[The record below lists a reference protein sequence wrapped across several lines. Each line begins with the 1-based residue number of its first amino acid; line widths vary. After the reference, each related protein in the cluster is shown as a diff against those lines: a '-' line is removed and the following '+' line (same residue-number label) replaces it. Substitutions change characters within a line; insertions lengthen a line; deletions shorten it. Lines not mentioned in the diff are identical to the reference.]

1 MSSEIRKEA
10 ILERLDRD
18 QRVSVLEL
26 STEFGVSGET
36 IRRDLKDLEAEGAVR
51 RVHGGAIPAGRTADT
66 PITERI
72 KLNALEKDDVAG
84 LAHRLINDDCV
95 IFLDTGTTTLAL
107 ARRLVGF
114 KKLRLYTN
122 SLRIAQAA
130 CEHFGVQVQM
140 TPGHLR
146 SVEQDLVGYD
156 TISYIQQFHFDMVFM
171 GAAAINADYGFMDF
185 EEDEARIRQVLLKQ
199 TSRSVMLADH
209 SKFGK
214 VGNVITAP
222 FGRVHTLVT
231 NRIPPED
238 IVVAGRAEQLEIV
251 HG

>member
-1 MSSEIRKEA
+1 MSSEIRKEV
-10 ILERLDRD
+10 ILERLGRD

-26 STEFGVSGET
+26 SSEFGVSGET

-72 KLNALEKDDVAG
+72 QFNALQKDEVAT
-84 LAHRLINDDCV
+84 LARGLINDDCV

-107 ARRLVGF
+107 ARRLIGF
-114 KKLRLYTN
+114 KKLKLYTN

-130 CEHFGVQVQM
+130 CEHFGVRVQM
-140 TPGHLR
+140 TPGSLR
-146 SVEQDLVGYD
+146 PVEQDLVGYE

-199 TSRSVMLADH
+199 TSRSVVIADH

-222 FGRVHTLVT
+222 FGSVNTLVT
-231 NRIPPED
+231 DRRPPED
-238 IVVAGRAEQLEIV
+238 IAGAVRAEELKII
-251 HG
+251 HA

>member
-1 MSSEIRKEA
+1 MSSEIRKEV

-26 STEFGVSGET
+26 SAEFGVSGET

-72 KLNALEKDDVAG
+72 KLNALEKDEVAG
-84 LAHRLINDDCV
+84 LARNLINDDCV

-130 CEHFGVQVQM
+130 CEHFGVHVQM
-140 TPGHLR
+140 TPGSMR
-146 SVEQDLVGYD
+146 PIEQDLVGYD

-171 GAAAINADYGFMDF
+171 GAGAINADYGFMDF

-199 TSRSVMLADH
+199 TSHSVMLSDH

-222 FGRVHTLVT
+222 FARVQTLVT
-231 NRIPPED
+231 DRRPPD
-238 IVVAGRAEQLEIV
+238 TIARALEAEELEVI

>member
-1 MSSEIRKEA
+1 MSSEIRKEV

-36 IRRDLKDLEAEGAVR
+36 IRRDLKDLEAEGSVR

-72 KLNALEKDDVAG
+72 KLNALEKDEVAG
-84 LAHRLINDDCV
+84 LAHGLINDDCV

-140 TPGHLR
+140 TPGRLR
-146 SVEQDLVGYD
+146 PVEQDLVGYD

-171 GAAAINADYGFMDF
+171 GAAAVNADYGFMDF
-185 EEDEARIRQVLLKQ
+185 EEDEARIRQVLLNQ

-222 FGRVHTLVT
+222 FGRIHTLVT
-231 NRIPPED
+231 NQAPPED
-238 IVVAGRAEQLEIV
+238 IAEAIRAEEKEIV

>member
-1 MSSEIRKEA
+1 MSSELRKGA

-18 QRVSVLEL
+18 QRVSVVEL

-51 RVHGGAIPAGRTADT
+51 RVHGGAVPVGRTADT

-72 KLNALEKDDVAG
+72 KQNALEKDEIAA
-84 LAHRLINDDCV
+84 LARKLIDDDCV

-107 ARRLVGF
+107 ARRLAGF
-114 KKLRLYTN
+114 KKLRLFTN
-122 SLRIAQAA
+122 SVRIAQAA

-140 TPGHLR
+140 TPGRLR
-146 SVEQDLVGYD
+146 PVEQDLVGYD
-156 TISYIQQFHFDMVFM
+156 TIAYIQQFHFDMVFM
-171 GAAAINADYGFMDF
+171 GTGAVNADFGFMDF
-185 EEDEARIRQVLLKQ
+185 EEDEARIRQELLHR
-199 TSRSVMLADH
+199 TTRGIMLADN

-214 VGNVITAP
+214 LGNVITAA
-222 FGRVHTLVT
+222 FGRIDTLVT
-231 NRIPPED
+231 DRPPPQA
-238 IVVAGRAEQLEIV
+238 IVEAARATELEIV

>member
-1 MSSEIRKEA
+1 MSSEVRKEG

-26 STEFGVSGET
+26 SAEFGVSGET
-36 IRRDLKDLEAEGAVR
+36 IRRDLKDLEAEGVVR
-51 RVHGGAIPAGRTADT
+51 RIHGGAIPAGSTADA

-72 KLNALEKDDVAG
+72 KLNALEKDVVAG
-84 LAHRLINDDCV
+84 LAHDLIKDDCV

-107 ARRLVGF
+107 ARRLTGF

-122 SLRIAQAA
+122 SLRIAQVG
-130 CEHFGVQVQM
+130 CEHLGVQVVV

-146 SVEQDLVGYD
+146 PIEQDLVGYD

-171 GAAAINADYGFMDF
+171 GAAAVNADYGFMDF
-185 EEDEARIRQVLLKQ
+185 EEDEARIRQALLKQ
-199 TSRSVMLADH
+199 TSRSVMLVDH
-209 SKFGK
+209 FKFNK

-222 FGRVHTLVT
+222 FGRIQTLVT
-231 NRIPPED
+231 DQRPPEN
-238 IVVAGRAEQLEIV
+238 ILGAVRADELEIV
-251 HG
+251 HA

>member
-1 MSSEIRKEA
+1 MSSEVRKEV
-10 ILERLDRD
+10 ILERLGRD

-26 STEFGVSGET
+26 SAEFKVSGET
-36 IRRDLKDLEAEGAVR
+36 IRRDLKDLEAEGTVR

-72 KLNALEKDDVAG
+72 QFNALEKDEVAG
-84 LAHRLINDDCV
+84 MARGLISDDCV

-114 KKLRLYTN
+114 KKLKLYTN

-130 CEHFGVQVQM
+130 CEHFGVRVQM
-140 TPGHLR
+140 TPGSLR
-146 SVEQDLVGYD
+146 PIEQDLVGYE

-199 TSRSVMLADH
+199 TAHSVVIADH

-222 FGRVHTLVT
+222 FGGVNTLVT
-231 NRIPPED
+231 DRRPPEN
-238 IVVAGRAEQLEIV
+238 IFGAVRAEELEII
-251 HG
+251 HA

>member
-1 MSSEIRKEA
+1 MSSEIRKEV

-18 QRVSVLEL
+18 QRVSVVEL
-26 STEFGVSGET
+26 SAEFGVSGET
-36 IRRDLKDLEAEGAVR
+36 IRRDLKDLEAEGVVR

-72 KLNALEKDDVAG
+72 KLNALEKDEVAG
-84 LAHRLINDDCV
+84 LARGLINDDCV

-107 ARRLVGF
+107 ARRLIGF

-140 TPGHLR
+140 TPGRLR
-146 SVEQDLVGYD
+146 PVEQDLVGYD

-185 EEDEARIRQVLLKQ
+185 EEDEARIRQNLLAQ

-222 FGRVHTLVT
+222 FNRVHTLVT
-231 NRIPPED
+231 DRRPPEA
-238 IVVAGRAEQLEIV
+238 VETAVKAEPLEII
-251 HG
+251 HA

>member
-1 MSSEIRKEA
+1 MSSEVRKEV
-10 ILERLDRD
+10 ILERLGRD
-18 QRVSVLEL
+18 QRVSVLDL

-72 KLNALEKDDVAG
+72 KFNASAKDEVAG
-84 LAHRLINDDCV
+84 VARSLINDDCV

-107 ARRLVGF
+107 ARRLIGF
-114 KKLRLYTN
+114 KKLKLYTN
-122 SLRIAQAA
+122 SLMIAQAA
-130 CEHFGVQVQM
+130 CQNHGVKVQL
-140 TPGHLR
+140 TPGNLR
-146 SVEQDLVGYD
+146 PIEQDLVGYD

-171 GAAAINADYGFMDF
+171 GAAAINADYGFMDY
-185 EEDEARIRQVLLKQ
+185 EEDEARIRQVLLRQ

-214 VGNVITAP
+214 VGNVITAS
-222 FGRVHTLVT
+222 FSQVSTLVT
-231 NRIPPED
+231 DRRPPEN
-238 IVVAGRAEQLEIV
+238 IVGAVRAEELEII
-251 HG
+251 HA

>member
-1 MSSEIRKEA
+1 MSSDVRKEV
-10 ILERLDRD
+10 ILERLGRD
-18 QRVSVLEL
+18 QRVSVLNL
-26 STEFGVSGET
+26 SSEFGVSGET

-51 RVHGGAIPAGRTADT
+51 RVHGGAIPAGRTSDT

-72 KLNALEKDDVAG
+72 KLNALEKDQVAG
-84 LAHRLINDDCV
+84 LARELVKDDSV

-107 ARRLVGF
+107 ARRLIGF

-122 SLRIAQAA
+122 SLLIAQAA
-130 CEHFGVQVQM
+130 CQHFGVRVQV
-140 TPGHLR
+140 TPGSLR
-146 SVEQDLVGYD
+146 PIEQDLVGYD
-156 TISYIQQFHFDMVFM
+156 THSYIQQFHFDMVFM

-222 FGRVHTLVT
+222 FSQISTLVT
-231 NRIPPED
+231 DSRPPD
-238 IVVAGRAEQLEIV
+238 SIVGRVRADELEII
-251 HG
+251 HA

>member
-1 MSSEIRKEA
+1 MSSDVRKEV
-10 ILERLDRD
+10 ILERLGRD
-18 QRVSVLEL
+18 QRVSVLDL
-26 STEFGVSGET
+26 SSEFGVSGET

-51 RVHGGAIPAGRTADT
+51 RVHGGAIPAGRTSDT

-72 KLNALEKDDVAG
+72 KLHALEKDQVAG
-84 LAHRLINDDCV
+84 LARELVKDDSV

-107 ARRLVGF
+107 ARRLIGF

-122 SLRIAQAA
+122 SLLVAQAA
-130 CEHFGVQVQM
+130 CQHFGVRVQV
-140 TPGHLR
+140 TPGNLR
-146 SVEQDLVGYD
+146 PIEQDLVGYD
-156 TISYIQQFHFDMVFM
+156 THAYIQQFHFDMVFM

-199 TSRSVMLADH
+199 TSRGVMLADH

-222 FGRVHTLVT
+222 FSQISTLVT
-231 NRIPPED
+231 DSRPPD
-238 IVVAGRAEQLEIV
+238 SIVGRVRADELEII
-251 HG
+251 HA

>member
-1 MSSEIRKEA
+1 MSSEVRKEV

-26 STEFGVSGET
+26 SAEFGVSGET

-72 KLNALEKDDVAG
+72 KLHALEKDAVAG
-84 LAHRLINDDCV
+84 LARNIISDDCV

-130 CEHFGVQVQM
+130 CEHFGVQVLM

-146 SVEQDLVGYD
+146 PVEQDLVGYD
-156 TISYIQQFHFDMVFM
+156 TIAYIQQFHFDMVFM
-171 GAAAINADYGFMDF
+171 GAAAVNADYGFMDF

-214 VGNVITAP
+214 VGNVITAS

-231 NRIPPED
+231 ERPPPED
-238 IVVAGRAEQLEIV
+238 IASAVRREELEVI

>member
-1 MSSEIRKEA
+1 MSSEVRKEV

-26 STEFGVSGET
+26 SAEFGVSGET
-36 IRRDLKDLEAEGAVR
+36 IRRDLKDLEAEGVVR

-72 KLNALEKDDVAG
+72 KLNALEKDEVAG
-84 LAHRLINDDCV
+84 LARGLINDDCV

-107 ARRLVGF
+107 ARRLIGF

-140 TPGHLR
+140 TPGRLR
-146 SVEQDLVGYD
+146 PVEQDLVGYD

-185 EEDEARIRQVLLKQ
+185 EEDEARIRQNLLAQ

-231 NRIPPED
+231 DRRPPEA
-238 IVVAGRAEQLEIV
+238 VERAVAAEPLEIV
-251 HG
+251 HA

>member
-1 MSSEIRKEA
+1 MSSEVRKEV
-10 ILERLDRD
+10 ILERLGRD
-18 QRVSVLEL
+18 QRVSVLDL

-72 KLNALEKDDVAG
+72 KFNSFAKDEVAG
-84 LAHRLINDDCV
+84 LARTLINDDCV

-107 ARRLVGF
+107 ARKLSGF

-122 SLRIAQAA
+122 SLMIAQAA
-130 CEHFGVQVQM
+130 CQHFGVKVQV
-140 TPGHLR
+140 TPGNLR
-146 SVEQDLVGYD
+146 PIEQDLVGYD
-156 TISYIQQFHFDMVFM
+156 TLSYIQQFHFDMVFM
-171 GAAAINADYGFMDF
+171 GVAAVNADYGFMDF
-185 EEDEARIRQVLLKQ
+185 EEDEARIRQALLRQ
-199 TSRSVMLADH
+199 SSRSVMLADH
-209 SKFGK
+209 SKFGR

-222 FGRVHTLVT
+222 FKQVGTLVT
-231 NRIPPED
+231 DCRPPED
-238 IVVAGRAEQLEIV
+238 IVAAVRTEELEIV

>member
-18 QRVSVLEL
+18 QRVNVLEL
-26 STEFGVSGET
+26 SAELGVSGET

-146 SVEQDLVGYD
+146 PVEQDLVGYD

-231 NRIPPED
+231 NRMPPED